1 MDYKLSP
8 TVDRILKRAAIEAEA
23 SGKASIEVTHL
34 LVGVI
39 QEGKNVGS
47 QLFAE
52 KEITVEALRQM
63 EFRQ

>member
-8 TVDRILKRAAIEAEA
+8 AVERILKRAAIEAES
-23 SGKASIEVTHL
+23 SGKAAVEVTHL
-34 LVGVI
+34 LIGVI

-52 KEITVEALRQM
+52 KEITTEALRQM